1 MIGKDFLKVGKTKI
15 PIGESYKENFTAF
28 LKENSWQI

>member
-1 MIGKDFLKVGKTKI
+1 MTAKDFLKIGNTKI
-15 PIGESYKENFTAF
+15 PIGESYKESFTAF